1 MTSDSVSRV
10 YIVTG
15 GSRGLGF
22 ATAQALVADGAR
34 VLIIGRDA
42 DRASKSA
49 ALLGPSAVAMAGD
62 LSDPELAEQAINA
75 TLQIYGRLDGA
86 LVSVGG
92 PPAGSVLSTT
102 DEQWQASFDS
112 IFLGALRFLRQL
124 CASLTSGGAIGVV
137 LSTSAKEVFPGLTI
151 SNGFRPGLAMLV
163 KDLADEVGPR
173 GIRVVGLLPGRIA
186 TDRIAELET
195 GTPPGTRQIAES
207 KIPLRR
213 YGTPEEFGAVAA
225 FMLSPRA
232 SFVTGCVIP
241 VDGGALRTP

>member
-1 MTSDSVSRV
+1 LSPESNSRV

-34 VLIIGRDA
+34 VLIVGRDA
-42 DRASKSA
+42 DRAAQSA
-49 ALLGPSAVAMAGD
+49 VLLGPSAFAMAGD
-62 LSDPELAEQAINA
+62 LGDPALPAQVINA
-75 TLQIYGRLDGA
+75 AFQIFGRVDGA

-102 DEQWQASFDS
+102 DEQWQSSFDS
-112 IFLGALRFLRQL
+112 IFLGALRFLRHL
-124 CASLTSGGAIGVV
+124 CESLTSGGAIGVV

-186 TDRIAELET
+186 TGRIAELEA
-195 GTPPGTRQIAES
+195 GTPPGTRELAES

-241 VDGGALRTP
+241 VDGGVLRSL